1 MRNKGE
7 EEMEE
12 NNVEKVEKKRLAPA
26 STVLITIAATL
37 GIIVLAGIIYFIVK

>member
-1 MRNKGE
+1 
-7 EEMEE
+7 MEE
-12 NNVEKVEKKRLAPA
+12 NNVEKVEKVEKKKLEPA